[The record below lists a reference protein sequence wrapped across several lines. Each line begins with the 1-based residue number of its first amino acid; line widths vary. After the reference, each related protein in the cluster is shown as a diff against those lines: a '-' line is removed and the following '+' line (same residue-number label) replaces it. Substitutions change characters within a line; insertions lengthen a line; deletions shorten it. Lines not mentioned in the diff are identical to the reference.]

1 MTFSRDIAARTLWAE
16 ARGEPEDG
24 QRAVAHVMVNRVK
37 DGRWGM
43 NLASVC
49 LAPLQFSCWN
59 SRDPNRLAM
68 AKLPD
73 DDSML
78 AKLAGMISAA
88 ATGKPDPTGGAT
100 HYFNPDAVPE
110 PDWAKPPAIPCG
122 KFGAHLFF
130 RDVP

>member
-37 DGRWGM
+37 DGRWGP

-49 LAPLQFSCWN
+49 LAPLQFSAWN

-73 DDSML
+73 DDMIL
-78 AKLAGMISAA
+78 TKLAGMIAAA
-88 ATGKPDPTGGAT
+88 ATGEPDPTGGALF
-100 HYFNPDAVPE
+100 YYNPDSVEAPS
-110 PDWAKPPAIPCG
+110 WAAEMIQVAKIG
-122 KFGAHLFF
+122 HHLFF
-130 RDVP
+130 KERT